1 MSQKVGAKVPP
12 TRPVAGGN
20 EGMNFPL
27 SEIISWILEPLASTI
42 KDSSEVISGEGLRS
56 RMDRVNVTNKDK
68 VRTLN
73 WKESY
78 PGMVESQDPPKL
90 CECGPGECDL
100 VEYDSEDQFS
110 LEGGGGEIVISRKK
124 ESKRE

>member
-1 MSQKVGAKVPP
+1 
-12 TRPVAGGN
+12 
-20 EGMNFPL
+20 MNFPL

-90 CECGPGECDL
+90 CGCGPGECDL
-100 VEYDSEDQFS
+100 VEHDSEDQFS